1 MHSNVIATWLGH
13 TDSIDLFLKLL
24 NTGKAYTKTQ
34 MMHVDFQ
41 NDGIILKGETCE
53 NALCK

>member
-13 TDSIDLFLKLL
+13 SIDLFLKLL
-24 NTGKAYTKTQ
+24 NTGKAYTKAQ

-41 NDGIILKGETCE
+41 NDGTILKRETCE

>member
-13 TDSIDLFLKLL
+13 SIDLFLKLL
-24 NTGKAYTKTQ
+24 NTGKAYTKAQ